1 MTRTT
6 RVEEGMASYPIHIE
20 IQPRVH
26 LIRGANEARFPEANT
41 ILVDDEILTLIDAG
55 SNLYH
60 VFSTLRDLGHQPEDL
75 DRIILTHYHADHKG
89 HAAQL
94 RRLTGCEVLCH
105 PLSENAVASFETMMK
120 CIGIDNNIMKE
131 SWLSLLTAR
140 LPHVKDDYI
149 VDGNFQDE
157 RPIDCGEMQIV
168 PIHAPGHTHDHTC
181 FGIDGCEIILL
192 VDIDLTQFGPWY
204 GNDTSDIEDFKKSIQ
219 QIIDL
224 QPKMGI
230 SSHLLDPVTEGLEEK
245 LLSYSA
251 HFEKRDDMIIKHII
265 EGVDTLEKL
274 SRVPII
280 YPRIP
285 YEVYFLFEE
294 LMLEKHIE
302 LLIERGLVALEDD
315 KLRVLRS

>member
-1 MTRTT
+1 MDDENM
-6 RVEEGMASYPIHIE
+6 VSYPIHIE

-41 ILVDDEILTLIDAG
+41 LLIDDEIITLLDAG
-55 SNLYH
+55 SSLNH
-60 VFSTLRDLGHQPEDL
+60 ITSTLRDLGHQLVDL

-89 HAAQL
+89 YAGQL
-94 RRLTGCEVLCH
+94 RQLSGCEVLCH
-105 PLSENAVASFETMMK
+105 PLSESAVISFETMMK
-120 CIGIDNNIMKE
+120 SIGIDNKKMKE

-140 LPHVKDDYI
+140 LPHVKENYI
-149 VDGNFQDE
+149 VDGNFQDSK
-157 RPIDCGEMQIV
+157 PIDCGEVELI

-181 FGIDGCEIILL
+181 FGINGYETILL

-204 GNDTSDIEDFKKSIQ
+204 GNDTSDIEQFNSSIH
-219 QIIDL
+219 QIIDF

-245 LLSYSA
+245 LLRYSA
-251 HFEKRDDMIIKHII
+251 DFEKRNEKIINHITK
-265 EGVDTLEKL
+265 GVDTLEKL
-274 SRVPII
+274 TRVPII

-294 LMLEKHIE
+294 LMLKKHIE
-302 LLIERGLVALEDD
+302 LLIKRGLVSLEND
-315 KLRVLRS
+315 KLCVLRR